1 MSGIEITF
9 KIGHSCGDQN
19 TNDFLLLSAKHEN
32 KSEVVP
38 GAEGQLRPI
47 FYQNQLSSVFISD
60 VSSEWYKNISSLYHV
75 GILPAKPRAD
85 GTG

>member
-9 KIGHSCGDQN
+9 EIGHSCGDQN

-38 GAEGQLRPI
+38 GAEGH
-47 FYQNQLSSVFISD
+47 F
-60 VSSEWYKNISSLYHV
+60 
-75 GILPAKPRAD
+75 LPKPAEFCIYLKCQKF
-85 GTG
+85 